1 MTWHLN
7 IKRGQLLDTLST
19 HNVAVEYITHLS
31 FVRVRQDLSII
42 YVCVCACVCV
52 CVSHEDACSSN
63 ALSRIRH
70 STNMQKE
77 ISNSV
82 QN

>member
-42 YVCVCACVCV
+42 YVCTCACLCVCV
-52 CVSHEDACSSN
+52 CVTRRC
-63 ALSRIRH
+63 
-70 STNMQKE
+70 MQ
-77 ISNSV
+77 
-82 QN
+82 